1 MCVLFVRLGIFLFF
15 CSMLL
20 WCCLRRWDII
30 CNVSALNLPSAN
42 WSYLTFRQSIDCSFP
57 ASSSADKK
65 KASEQTVLE
74 IQGHAE
80 LGTKVFLSEEKHKSG
95 QFYKRFWLEKENIE
109 HLKSFLW
116 LPANV
121 RQRLN
126 VRGKTWQW
134 IILQTFGEID
144 FVLLAVFP
152 FAIFEVLFF
161 RGARFE
167 TEVSECG
174 VLLDDECWSLHSPR
188 AQVSQVGVDVNG
200 ECMSMFLGTKKLFSY
215 GLVAFQAQRFVSE

>member
-1 MCVLFVRLGIFLFF
+1 M
-15 CSMLL
+15 
-20 WCCLRRWDII
+20 
-30 CNVSALNLPSAN
+30 
-42 WSYLTFRQSIDCSFP
+42 
-57 ASSSADKK
+57 
-65 KASEQTVLE
+65 LE

-80 LGTKVFLSEEKHKSG
+80 LGTQVFLSEEKHKSG
-95 QFYKRFWLEKENIE
+95 QFYKRLWLEKENIE
-109 HLKSFLW
+109 HLKSLFW

-121 RQRLN
+121 RQRLY

-144 FVLLAVFP
+144 FVLLAFFT
-152 FAIFEVLFF
+152 FAISEVLFF
-161 RGARFE
+161 RAARFE

>member
-1 MCVLFVRLGIFLFF
+1 
-15 CSMLL
+15 MLL
-20 WCCLRRWDII
+20 
-30 CNVSALNLPSAN
+30 P
-42 WSYLTFRQSIDCSFP
+42 FRQSIDCSFP

-74 IQGHAE
+74 IQGHVE

-95 QFYKRFWLEKENIE
+95 QFYKRLWLEKENIE
-109 HLKSFLW
+109 HLKSLFW

-121 RQRLN
+121 RQRLY

-144 FVLLAVFP
+144 FVLLAFFT
-152 FAIFEVLFF
+152 FAISEVVFF
-161 RGARFE
+161 WSRKIWNWGFCMWRFALRR
-167 TEVSECG
+167 VLKSAVASSAGFASRCG
-174 VLLDDECWSLHSPR
+174 CEWWMY
-188 AQVSQVGVDVNG
+188 VDVFGN
-200 ECMSMFLGTKKLFSY
+200 KKLFSY

>member
-1 MCVLFVRLGIFLFF
+1 MPSICPARTEVILHSGRVLIVASLRPAVRTKKRLPNKQ
-15 CSMLL
+15 CSKF
-20 WCCLRRWDII
+20 RGTR
-30 CNVSALNLPSAN
+30 NLEH
-42 WSYLTFRQSIDCSFP
+42 RC
-57 ASSSADKK
+57 
-65 KASEQTVLE
+65 
-74 IQGHAE
+74 
-80 LGTKVFLSEEKHKSG
+80 FLSEEKHKSG

-109 HLKSFLW
+109 HLKSFFW

-121 RQRLN
+121 RQKNKN

-174 VLLDDECWSLHSPR
+174 VLLDDEGWSLHSPR

>member
-1 MCVLFVRLGIFLFF
+1 M
-15 CSMLL
+15 
-20 WCCLRRWDII
+20 
-30 CNVSALNLPSAN
+30 
-42 WSYLTFRQSIDCSFP
+42 
-57 ASSSADKK
+57 
-65 KASEQTVLE
+65 LE

-80 LGTKVFLSEEKHKSG
+80 LGTQVFLSEEKHKSG

-109 HLKSFLW
+109 HLKSFFW

-121 RQRLN
+121 RQKNKN

-174 VLLDDECWSLHSPR
+174 VLLDDEGWSLHSPR

>member
-1 MCVLFVRLGIFLFF
+1 MCVLFVRLGSFLFF
-15 CSMLL
+15 AR
-20 WCCLRRWDII
+20 CCCDVA
-30 CNVSALNLPSAN
+30 CDGQTSFATSLPSICPARTEVILH
-42 WSYLTFRQSIDCSFP
+42 SGRVLIVASLRPAVRTKKGFRTNSPRNSG
-57 ASSSADKK
+57 AR
-65 KASEQTVLE
+65 
-74 IQGHAE
+74 
-80 LGTKVFLSEEKHKSG
+80 GTWNKGVFVGGKHKSG

-109 HLKSFLW
+109 HLKSFFW

-121 RQRLN
+121 RQKNKN

-174 VLLDDECWSLHSPR
+174 VLLDDEGWSLHSPR

-200 ECMSMFLGTKKLFSY
+200 ECMSMFLGTKNFFSY

>member
-1 MCVLFVRLGIFLFF
+1 
-15 CSMLL
+15 MLL

-30 CNVSALNLPSAN
+30 PNVYALNLPSAN

-95 QFYKRFWLEKENIE
+95 QFYKRLWLEKENIE
-109 HLKSFLW
+109 HLKSLFW

-121 RQRLN
+121 RQRLY

-152 FAIFEVLFF
+152 FAIFEVLFLE
-161 RGARFE
+161 AQDLKLRF
-167 TEVSECG
+167 
-174 VLLDDECWSLHSPR
+174 L
-188 AQVSQVGVDVNG
+188 N
-200 ECMSMFLGTKKLFSY
+200 
-215 GLVAFQAQRFVSE
+215 VAFCSTTSVEVCIRLERRFRKSVWMWMVNVCRCFWEQKNCSAMVWWPFRRKDLFQSS

>member
-1 MCVLFVRLGIFLFF
+1 
-15 CSMLL
+15 MLL
-20 WCCLRRWDII
+20 
-30 CNVSALNLPSAN
+30 P
-42 WSYLTFRQSIDCSFP
+42 FRQSIDCSFP
-57 ASSSADKK
+57 ASSSADQK

-74 IQGHAE
+74 IQGHVE

-95 QFYKRFWLEKENIE
+95 QFYKRLWLEKENIE
-109 HLKSFLW
+109 HLKSLFW

-121 RQRLN
+121 RQRLY

-174 VLLDDECWSLHSPR
+174 VLLDDECWSLQSPR

-200 ECMSMFLGTKKLFSY
+200 ECMSMFLGTKNCSAMVWWPFRRKDLFQS
-215 GLVAFQAQRFVSE
+215 S